1 MSGNT
6 WLRPEKGNRL
16 TAYLLIKIT
25 KHLGPRV
32 ASWLRGPATLYYAIF
47 HPAVRRA
54 SWRYLTHLYNAG
66 KLNRRPHPLMV
77 LSHIYAYST
86 NVLDRILLI
95 SGRFDPT
102 KIQYS
107 GTEHL
112 HDALQQGK
120 GCILMGAHIGSFD
133 ALRHFGLTASVRF
146 RMLMYRRFVGATSQ
160 LIETFAP
167 NFNADII
174 ELGQPD
180 SMLTTVNALKQG
192 QFVGILADRAHNQG
206 RSLAIPFLG
215 HKAPLPAGPFQLAA
229 LTGAPVVLVS
239 ALRQKNGSY
248 HIACEPLLDTLLTNK
263 TTASVKA
270 DPTPLMSRYAQW
282 MEGLC
287 QRHPFAWFNFFDFW
301 EEGL

>member
-1 MSGNT
+1 MSANT

-16 TAYLLIKIT
+16 SAYLLIGIT

-32 ASWLRGPATLYYAIF
+32 TACLRGPATLYYALF
-47 HPAVRRA
+47 YPTVRRA
-54 SWRYLTHLYNAG
+54 SWRYLTHLYHAG
-66 KLNRRPHPLMV
+66 KLDRRPHRLMI
-77 LSHIYAYST
+77 LKHIYAYST
-86 NVLDRILLI
+86 NILDRILLL
-95 SGRFDPT
+95 SGRFDPD
-102 KIQYS
+102 KIQCH

-112 HDALQQGK
+112 HAALQNGK

-133 ALRHFGLTASVRF
+133 ALRQFGLMSSVRF

-174 ELGQPD
+174 ELGHPE

-229 LTGAPVVLVS
+229 LTGAPVILVS

-248 HIACEPLLDTLLTNK
+248 RIACEPLLDTLLTDEP
-263 TTASVKA
+263 AAPLKA
-270 DPTPLMSRYAQW
+270 DPTPLMGRYAQW

-287 QRHPFAWFNFFDFW
+287 QRSPFAWFNFFDFW